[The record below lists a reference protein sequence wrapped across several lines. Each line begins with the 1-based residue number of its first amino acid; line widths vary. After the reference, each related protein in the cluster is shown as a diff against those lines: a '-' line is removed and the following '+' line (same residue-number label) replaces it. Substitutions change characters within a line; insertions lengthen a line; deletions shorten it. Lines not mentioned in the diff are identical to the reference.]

1 MMLALV
7 NAFVIGGLIC
17 TIGQVLVDK
26 TQLSMARI
34 TVLFVVIGGVLSALG
49 LYQPLVDFA
58 GAGATV
64 PITGFGHALVKGV
77 KRAVDEQGFL
87 GVFSGGLSAT
97 AAGVTAALVF
107 SMLIALIANPK
118 EK

>member
-1 MMLALV
+1 MLPFI

-17 TIGQVLVDK
+17 TAGQVLVDK

-34 TVLFVVIGGVLSALG
+34 TVLFVVIGAVISAVG
-49 LYQPLVDFA
+49 LYQPLIDFA

-64 PITGFGHALVKGV
+64 PITGFGHALAKGV
-77 KRAVDEQGFL
+77 KHAVDEQGFI
-87 GVFSGGLSAT
+87 GVFRGGLSAT
-97 AAGVTAALVF
+97 SAGVTAAVVF
-107 SMLIALIANPK
+107 SMLIALTANPK